1 MSTKTTFKRVALVAV
16 AALGF
21 GGLSVVSAPVA
32 SAAAASMTVDV
43 SSITTVGAHT
53 ANRPLAA
60 YRFTVLDADGLPV
73 ALDSDET
80 ITVSIKATGLP
91 ATTTPNVP
99 GIGDYTFADTANQ
112 ITMSTDTSYSQ
123 MSVYNAA
130 RYDGLIGAGA
140 NTCDAPDA
148 GQNVGKYCQAVVP
161 VANEGLDQGTYTIT
175 ADLTK
180 GSVTLT
186 RLTVKFNSV
195 TSASDSGAVIT
206 VASAGTLVSGA
217 GFVNS
222 ATNYMRA
229 TLRDANGGYI
239 RTTDTAS
246 ISTYAPA
253 LSATLENA
261 LGTVTQSL
269 TATDTGVSTYDYGTT
284 TATTANDGVYG
295 LIVPVQETVL
305 TTLSTTA
312 PSVIRVRYGLT
323 NSTGAISVLT
333 TPSANPSKSSRSVT
347 ATGVYTS
354 TETTTASNAQTYN
367 VPLST
372 TSAVVKITAKDN
384 AGTAI
389 ANTPL
394 TFTTTWAGNNAGD
407 VTPVSGSTGATIV
420 YTNSSGEASFTV
432 TQLNPVS
439 GSTAAIAITGAAA
452 LNAGF
457 GTVTIAWVTPVA
469 TTISVTSPNAT
480 FKAVGGSTVSLT
492 IRARDQ
498 FNNNMAGVVIQ
509 PSLSSTSANYSAT
522 VRPTLVTGADG
533 TVKFEYT
540 AGAALTSDA
549 WTFSSI
555 GATSGTRTASY
566 VAALPVVAALTGYY
580 NADETAGTYP
590 NLFSTTA
597 IGSTTA
603 QLVERGLNY
612 GNTIAN
618 VTGNTTDTRN
628 EFRIL
633 VADSTGAAVTG
644 VPVTVTVTSGGHIL
658 DTCAATTAAKVVT
671 SRICYPDADG
681 YIFVRTIVTGTGTIT
696 YTATAGTVTASQA
709 IKVGNASADAR
720 TLKLVATGADVV
732 ASVVD
737 RFGNGVADQSVQIT
751 VTGGSLTGG
760 SKIATFT
767 TDASGNFGFGV
778 EGDAAVTVTG
788 RLAVANDSESV
799 AGKTS
804 STTIDSTV
812 AAGVRTATVSVT
824 APNTTTGS
832 VAQAAVD
839 AAAEATDAANAATDA
854 ANAAAEAADAATAAA
869 QDAADAVAALS
880 TQVSEM
886 VNALKK
892 QITALTNLV
901 IKIQKKVKA

>member
-60 YRFTVLDADGLPV
+60 YRFTVLDALGDPV
-73 ALDSDET
+73 ALESDES
-80 ITVSIKATGLP
+80 ITVSIKQTGLP
-91 ATTTPNVP
+91 ATTNPGNVP
-99 GIGDYTFADTANQ
+99 ATTDYTFADTANS
-112 ITMSTDTSYSQ
+112 ITMATDTSYAQ
-123 MSVYNAA
+123 AA
-130 RYDGLIGAGA
+130 TYYSGRTDGIIGFGA

-148 GQNVGKYCQAVVP
+148 AQNVGKYCQAVVP
-161 VANEGLDQGTYTIT
+161 VATEGLDQGTYTIT

-186 RLTVKFNSV
+186 RLTFKFTSV

-239 RTTDTAS
+239 RTTDTT
-246 ISTYAPA
+246 STSLYAPA
-253 LSATLENA
+253 LTSTLENA

-295 LIVPVQETVL
+295 LIVPVQGTVL

-312 PSVIRVRYGLT
+312 ASVIRVRYGLA
-323 NSTGAISVLT
+323 NSTGSISVLS
-333 TPSANPSKSSRSVT
+333 TPSANPSKSLRSVA
-347 ATGVYTS
+347 ATGVYTA

-367 VPLST
+367 VPLT
-372 TSAVVKITAKDN
+372 TNKATISLVVKDN
-384 AGTAI
+384 AGAVL
-389 ANTPL
+389 ANAPV
-394 TFTTTWAGNNAGD
+394 TFTTTWSGHNAGD
-407 VTPVSGSTGATIV
+407 VTPVSGSTGAVIA
-420 YTNSSGEASFTV
+420 YTDSNGVVSHSV
-432 TQLNPVS
+432 TQANAIT
-439 GSTAAIAITGAAA
+439 GSTAAVAISGAAA
-452 LNAGF
+452 TNAAF
-457 GTVTIAWVTPVA
+457 GTVTIAWLKPTATTLEVTPSASFKVLA
-469 TTISVTSPNAT
+469 ASSVTLT
-480 FKAVGGSTVSLT
+480 VKAL
-492 IRARDQ
+492 DQ
-498 FNNNMAGVVIQ
+498 FNNPVAGVVIQ
-509 PSLSSTSANYSAT
+509 PSLSSTSANYTTAARAT
-522 VRPTLVTGADG
+522 VVTGADG
-533 TVKFEYT
+533 TATVT
-540 AGAALTSDA
+540 VTGGAAATSDA
-549 WTFSSI
+549 WTFAAS
-555 GATSGTRTASY
+555 GATSATRTVSY
-566 VAALPVVAALTGYY
+566 VATLPVIAKLTGYY

-603 QLVERGLNY
+603 QLVEKGLNY
-612 GNTIAN
+612 GATITS

-628 EFRIL
+628 EFRI
-633 VADSTGAAVTG
+633 AATDSAGAAVTG
-644 VPVTVTVTSGGHIL
+644 VPVTITVTAGGHML
-658 DTCAATTAAKVVT
+658 DTCSAATAAKAVT
-671 SRICYPDADG
+671 SMTCYPDASG
-681 YIFVRTIVTGTGTIT
+681 YVFVRTIATGTGTIT
-696 YTATAGTVTASQA
+696 YTATAGTVTATQA
-709 IKVGNASADAR
+709 LRAGNASTDAR

-767 TDASGNFGFGV
+767 TDANGNFGFGI
-778 EGDAAVTVTG
+778 EGDSTVAITG
-788 RLAVANDSESV
+788 RLATANDSESIAGYTGLV
-799 AGKTS
+799 A
-804 STTIDSTV
+804 IDATV
-812 AAGVRTATVSVT
+812 AAGVRTATASVT
-824 APNTTTGS
+824 APNTTTS
-832 VAQAAVD
+832 TVAQAAAD

-886 VNALKK
+886 VDALKK